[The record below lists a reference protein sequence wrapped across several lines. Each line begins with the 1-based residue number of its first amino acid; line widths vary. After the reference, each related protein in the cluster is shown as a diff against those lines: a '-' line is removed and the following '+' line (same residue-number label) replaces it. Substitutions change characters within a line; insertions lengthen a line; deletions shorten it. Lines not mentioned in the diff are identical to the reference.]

1 MTSTPQ
7 DLGFSLEGVRVVE
20 LADRRGEFCG
30 KLLAHMGADVIK
42 VEPPEGAES
51 RRLGPFY
58 NDERELEKSI
68 FWWHYN
74 QNKRSVTLDLESA
87 EGRAAFDKLLGSAD
101 MLLETVKPGGLAL
114 AGTSWEEVSRAHP
127 GLIVPHHLRLRPRR
141 PLFRLQ
147 GERPRR
153 PCRGRADD
161 GLRLPPA

>member
-7 DLGFSLEGVRVVE
+7 ELGFSLEGVRVVE

-30 KLLAHMGADVIK
+30 KLLGHMGADVIK
-42 VEPPEGAES
+42 VEPPDGAET

-87 EGRAAFDKLLGSAD
+87 EGRADFDKLLGSAD
-101 MLLETVKPGGLAL
+101 VLLETVKPGGLAL
-114 AGTSWEEVSRAHP
+114 VGTSWEGSQPRSP
-127 GLIVPHHLRLRPRR
+127 RPRRPHHLRLRPRR
-141 PLFRLQ
+141 PVVRLQ
-147 GERPRR
+147 GQRPRR
-153 PCRGRADD
+153 PRRGRADD
-161 GLRLPPA
+161 GVGLPPA